1 MVKNVNEWIYVWKIP
16 VGKSFSYI
24 VGMEKSPGSRN
35 DEYLNKSNTTLT
47 LKNKVLS
54 LQATEEFSTDHAI
67 HAELK
72 KIKEIVWDG
81 EKGFGKLKDTREA
94 FNLKGISETKFLE
107 IISEMLTGNYDA
119 YRRVKNFPLRP
130 YQENLKNEVHKKF
143 EHNRRVLLHLSTR
156 GGKSF
161 LSLKIAQNEG
171 ATNILILSPFPA
183 AKSSFIEIAETH
195 KDFEGWKYTDGKD
208 LRNDTSFNGL
218 HNIVFCSFQMFDDE
232 KDKIKNLLSDVKFDF
247 IIIDEMHNT
256 SDSFRSSKI
265 LENFSNVKQL
275 FISGTPFNDIE
286 SGSFT
291 KDNTVELGFIDLM
304 AEDKKSHQVGF
315 PDLMIH
321 NVSNVQT
328 LDKIIRERNPELAKD
343 TKTFDLQAIFDS
355 QKAVESFF
363 KWAFYDN
370 NILAN
375 ENHWTDDINF
385 SDDKHILMFVP
396 SVKGADFAKRSLEKI
411 VEDKESSL
419 HGFKILAASGM
430 TDNNNEIDFS
440 WMKNQEEKFNKFM
453 EENRKTVIIS
463 CQKLTTGVTLPLLDT
478 ILLMRS
484 CSSAEQF
491 VQILFRTMTSAKNKK
506 SASLYNFDYECTLKV
521 LRKLVSI
528 AKAENEVS
536 QREAIEKLL
545 SVVRLDKA
553 IGDKN
558 FDFEE
563 LKADEWLKE
572 LRDIPFSYI
581 RENVFENLDI
591 DVNLNDLRD
600 ADLTLNKELG
610 QRNVTEDKKTKKQGS
625 SSNGLSRKAQI
636 TTATTNDKLT
646 ESDKKKLLAIVQHID
661 HEIIMN
667 NIKSFDELRSHL
679 PSEIGESLRSAYEQL
694 LDKNKTNVKDL
705 IEDIWWKWDN
715 DKLNLIENMSQY
727 NNADKATPVEL
738 IEKMFNKLTH
748 DDDAIY
754 YDPCCGTGA
763 IGLYLRSK
771 GIDDDKIYMSD
782 INPSHVEMCKK
793 LGFKHVYQCDILAEK
808 VNIEYK
814 HMKIIMNPPFSGNLH
829 LKILSHLIKLYSDA
843 EVVNL
848 SPIDWIMNPADNS
861 NMQNFGNMKF
871 DIEYVGLLKDLF
883 ESTDKATY
891 HIGIYQSGD
900 KTIESQRYDFISYDR
915 INIID
920 YNMEHFI
927 EKLKKC
933 DSVSNHIKSGK
944 LSDKYCYIVPKLV
957 GNAGGKFD
965 CFIWPKGSRWDRIFY
980 KGLSEG
986 KTPGEYKK
994 KLKNVT
1000 NYTDFD
1006 YIEFDTEEEVE
1017 NFKSTCKTKF
1027 MRFVLGIQSIDANL
1041 RTKLLPWL
1049 DYSHP
1054 WTDEMLYKYFGLNEE
1069 EIREIEKCI

>member
-54 LQATEEFSTDHAI
+54 LQATEEFPTDHAV

-94 FNLKGISETKFLE
+94 FSLKGISETKFLE

-171 ATNILILSPFPA
+171 ATNVLILSPFPS

-208 LRNDTSFNGL
+208 LKNDTSFNDL

-232 KDKIKNLLSDVKFDF
+232 KDKIKNLLSNVKFDF

-315 PDLMIH
+315 PDLMVH

-343 TKTFDLQAIFDS
+343 AKTFDLQAIFDS

-453 EENRKTVIIS
+453 EENKKTVIIS
-463 CQKLTTGVTLPLLDT
+463 CQKLTTGITLPLLDT

-581 RENVFENLDI
+581 RENVFENLDV

-610 QRNVTEDKKTKKQGS
+610 QRNVTEDKKTKKRGS
-625 SSNGLSRKAQI
+625 SSNSLSEKAQI

-661 HEIIMN
+661 HEIVMN
-667 NIKSFDELRSHL
+667 NIQSFDELRNHL
-679 PSEIGESLRSAYEQL
+679 PSEIDETLRSAYEQL

-738 IEKMFNKLTH
+738 IEKMFNKLTL
-748 DDDAIY
+748 DDDAVY

-793 LGFKHVYQCDILAEK
+793 LRFKHVYQCDILAEK

-814 HMKIIMNPPFSGNLH
+814 HMKIIMNPPYSGNLH
-829 LKILSHLIKLYSDA
+829 LKILSHLISEYPEA

-848 SPIDWIMNPADNS
+848 SPIKWLQDPLAEYKKNNNWK
-861 NMQNFGNMKF
+861 KF
-871 DIEYVGLLKDLF
+871 EDIRKHIQCIQVIPIKEANELFSIDL
-883 ESTDKATY
+883 SSDL
-891 HIGIYQSGD
+891 GIYQIIPSKTFNFKLCDNILASKLISLDNFQPLMPHLSKKPEGLFLKFRYGVNTETHTPEDKKNFCVLENFESATTYFGRGHTLYLNNLTKEEQVNAHKFYTSLFMRWWNKCICSGG
-900 KTIESQRYDFISYDR
+900 TNYNFTP
-915 INIID
+915 IID
-920 YNMEHFI
+920 FTH
-927 EKLKKC
+927 
-933 DSVSNHIKSGK
+933 H
-944 LSDKYCYIVPKLV
+944 
-957 GNAGGKFD
+957 
-965 CFIWPKGSRWDRIFY
+965 
-980 KGLSEG
+980 
-986 KTPGEYKK
+986 
-994 KLKNVT
+994 
-1000 NYTDFD
+1000 
-1006 YIEFDTEEEVE
+1006 
-1017 NFKSTCKTKF
+1017 
-1027 MRFVLGIQSIDANL
+1027 
-1041 RTKLLPWL
+1041 
-1049 DYSHP
+1049 
-1054 WTDEMLYKYFGLNEE
+1054 WTDEQIYKYFELTDE
-1069 EIREIEKCI
+1069 EIKEIECSIKNNNL

>member
-1 MVKNVNEWIYVWKIP
+1 MAKNIDEWIYVWKIP

-47 LKNKVLS
+47 LKNKILS
-54 LQATEEFSTDHAI
+54 IQATEEFPTDHAI

-72 KIKEIVWDG
+72 KIKEIIWDG

-94 FNLKGISETKFLE
+94 FSLKGISETKFLE
-107 IISEMLTGNYDA
+107 IISEMLTGNYDS

-143 EHNRRVLLHLSTR
+143 THNKRVLLHLSTR

-171 ATNILILSPFPA
+171 ATNILILSPFPS

-232 KDKIKNLLSDVKFDF
+232 KDKIKNLLSNVKFDF

-343 TKTFDLQAIFDS
+343 AKTFDLQVIFES

-453 EENRKTVIIS
+453 EENKKTVIIS

-478 ILLMRS
+478 VLLMRS

-581 RENVFENLDI
+581 RENVFENLDVN
-591 DVNLNDLRD
+591 VNLNDLRD

-625 SSNGLSRKAQI
+625 SSNSLSKKTQI
-636 TTATTNDKLT
+636 TAATCNKLT

-679 PSEIGESLRSAYEQL
+679 PSEIGEPLRNTYEQL

-738 IEKMFNKLTH
+738 IEKMFNKLTL
-748 DDDAIY
+748 DDDSVY

-793 LGFKHVYQCDILAEK
+793 LGFKHVYQCDVLSEK

-814 HMKIIMNPPFSGNLH
+814 HMKIIMNPPYSGNLH
-829 LKILSHLIKLYSDA
+829 LKILSHLISLYPDA
-843 EVVNL
+843 EIVNL
-848 SPIDWIMNPADNS
+848 SPIRWLQDPLAEYKRGSDWKKFEDIREKIESLEVLPATEAQSIFRAAIWGDLGIYHITNNAKGYELSFRYKWFIDKVILNMKDNIENHMTPERGKCDFSRPFIKVSELHGHQGQKDFYDFTSPDIKLAKSTKGGSCSHTVNFDTDEEADNFFYS
-861 NMQNFGNMKF
+861 LQTNFYKF
-871 DIEYVGLLKDLF
+871 
-883 ESTDKATY
+883 
-891 HIGIYQSGD
+891 
-900 KTIESQRYDFISYDR
+900 
-915 INIID
+915 INICVKQSM
-920 YNMEHFI
+920 N
-927 EKLKKC
+927 
-933 DSVSNHIKSGK
+933 
-944 LSDKYCYIVPKLV
+944 VPWV
-957 GNAGGKFD
+957 FA
-965 CFIWPKGSRWDRIFY
+965 
-980 KGLSEG
+980 
-986 KTPGEYKK
+986 
-994 KLKNVT
+994 
-1000 NYTDFD
+1000 
-1006 YIEFDTEEEVE
+1006 
-1017 NFKSTCKTKF
+1017 
-1027 MRFVLGIQSIDANL
+1027 
-1041 RTKLLPWL
+1041 PWL
-1049 DYSHP
+1049 GDYTHP
-1054 WTDEMLYKYFGLNEE
+1054 WTDEMLYEYFGLNEE
-1069 EIREIEKCI
+1069 EIDIIEKDVK

>member
-1 MVKNVNEWIYVWKIP
+1 MVKNINEWIYVWKVP

-72 KIKEIVWDG
+72 KTKEIVWDG

-171 ATNILILSPFPA
+171 ATNILILSPFPS

-208 LRNDTSFNGL
+208 LKNDTSFNDL

-232 KDKIKNLLSDVKFDF
+232 KDKIKNLLSNVKFDF

-304 AEDKKSHQVGF
+304 TEDKKSHQVGF

-343 TKTFDLQAIFDS
+343 AKTFDLQAIFES

-453 EENRKTVIIS
+453 EENKKTVIIS

-581 RENVFENLDI
+581 RENVFENLDV

-610 QRNVTEDKKTKKQGS
+610 QRNVTEDKKTKKQGN
-625 SSNGLSRKAQI
+625 SSNSLSGKAQI
-636 TTATTNDKLT
+636 TTATNDKIT

-748 DDDAIY
+748 GDDAIY

-808 VNIEYK
+808 VNIKYK
-814 HMKIIMNPPFSGNLH
+814 HMKIIMNPPYSRNLH
-829 LKILSHLIKLYSDA
+829 LKILSKIISEYPDA

-848 SPIDWIMNPADNS
+848 SPIRWLQDPLAEYKRGTDFKRYEDIRKRVAS
-861 NMQNFGNMKF
+861 IEEVSGEEAIKLFGAAF
-871 DIEYVGLLKDLF
+871 YSSLGI
-883 ESTDKATY
+883 Y
-891 HIGIYQSGD
+891 HIDGKEHEVFKYEFNPLIYKIINFPCKHFTYDAPED
-900 KTIESQRYDFISYDR
+900 KPYKMVLPATHGHLGKYDWAEITSK
-915 INIID
+915 
-920 YNMEHFI
+920 E
-927 EKLKKC
+927 
-933 DSVSNHIKSGK
+933 
-944 LSDKYCYIVPKLV
+944 
-957 GNAGGKFD
+957 
-965 CFIWPKGSRWDRIFY
+965 WDVA
-980 KGLSEG
+980 
-986 KTPGEYKK
+986 
-994 KLKNVT
+994 KNVKASSET
-1000 NYTDFD
+1000 NGYV
-1006 YIEFDTEEEVE
+1006 IMSFDTEAEMK
-1017 NFKSTCKTKF
+1017 NFYDSLFLKLYKWLVKNIKTTAATAQYIKF
-1027 MRFVLGIQSIDANL
+1027 VPVLP
-1041 RTKLLPWL
+1041 T
-1049 DYSHP
+1049 YTHP
-1054 WTDEMLYKYFGLNEE
+1054 WTDEMLYEYFGLNEE
-1069 EIREIEKCI
+1069 EIKEIECSIKL

>member
-54 LQATEEFSTDHAI
+54 LQATEEFPTDHAV

-94 FNLKGISETKFLE
+94 FSLKGISETKFLE

-171 ATNILILSPFPA
+171 ATNVLILSPFPS

-208 LRNDTSFNGL
+208 LKNDTSFNDL

-232 KDKIKNLLSDVKFDF
+232 KDKIKNLLSNVKFDF

-343 TKTFDLQAIFDS
+343 AKTFDLQAIFES

-370 NILAN
+370 NILN

-453 EENRKTVIIS
+453 EENKKTVIIS

-478 ILLMRS
+478 VLLMRS

-581 RENVFENLDI
+581 RENVFENLDV

-610 QRNVTEDKKTKKQGS
+610 QRNVTEDKKTKKRGS
-625 SSNGLSRKAQI
+625 SSNSLSEKAQI

-667 NIKSFDELRSHL
+667 NIQSFDELRSHL
-679 PSEIGESLRSAYEQL
+679 PSEIGEPLRNTYEQL

-748 DDDAIY
+748 EDDVVY

-793 LGFKHVYQCDILAEK
+793 LRFKHVYQCDILAEK

-814 HMKIIMNPPFSGNLH
+814 HMKIIMNPPYSGNLH
-829 LKILSHLIKLYSDA
+829 LKILSHLISLYPDA
-843 EVVNL
+843 EIVNL
-848 SPIDWIMNPADNS
+848 SPIRWLQDPLAEYKRGNDWKKFEDIREKIESLEVLPATEAQSIFRAAIWGDLGIYHITNNAKGYEFSFRYKWFIDKVILSMKDNIENHMTPERGKCDFSRPFIKVSELHGHQGQKDFYDFTSPDIKLAKSTKGGSCSHTVNFDTDEEADNFFYS
-861 NMQNFGNMKF
+861 LQTNFYKF
-871 DIEYVGLLKDLF
+871 
-883 ESTDKATY
+883 
-891 HIGIYQSGD
+891 
-900 KTIESQRYDFISYDR
+900 
-915 INIID
+915 INICVKQSM
-920 YNMEHFI
+920 N
-927 EKLKKC
+927 
-933 DSVSNHIKSGK
+933 
-944 LSDKYCYIVPKLV
+944 VPWV
-957 GNAGGKFD
+957 FA
-965 CFIWPKGSRWDRIFY
+965 
-980 KGLSEG
+980 
-986 KTPGEYKK
+986 
-994 KLKNVT
+994 
-1000 NYTDFD
+1000 
-1006 YIEFDTEEEVE
+1006 
-1017 NFKSTCKTKF
+1017 
-1027 MRFVLGIQSIDANL
+1027 
-1041 RTKLLPWL
+1041 PWL
-1049 DYSHP
+1049 GDYTHP
-1054 WTDEMLYKYFGLNEE
+1054 WTDEMLYEYFGLTEE

>member
-1 MVKNVNEWIYVWKIP
+1 MTKNIDEWIYVWKIP

-47 LKNKVLS
+47 LKNKILS
-54 LQATEEFSTDHAI
+54 IQATEEFPTDHAI

-72 KIKEIVWDG
+72 KIKEIIWDG

-94 FNLKGISETKFLE
+94 FSLKGISETKFLE

-130 YQENLKNEVHKKF
+130 YQENLKNEVHEKF

-171 ATNILILSPFPA
+171 AANILILSPFPS

-232 KDKIKNLLSDVKFDF
+232 KEKIKNLLSNVKFDF

-343 TKTFDLQAIFDS
+343 AKTFDLQAIFES

-453 EENRKTVIIS
+453 EENKKTVIIS

-478 ILLMRS
+478 VLLMRS

-581 RENVFENLDI
+581 RENVFENLDVN
-591 DVNLNDLRD
+591 VNLNDLRD
-600 ADLTLNKELG
+600 SDLTLNKELG
-610 QRNVTEDKKTKKQGS
+610 QRNVTEDKKTEKQGS
-625 SSNGLSRKAQI
+625 SSNSLSKKTQI
-636 TTATTNDKLT
+636 TAATCDKLT

-667 NIKSFDELRSHL
+667 NIQSFDELRSHL
-679 PSEIGESLRSAYEQL
+679 PSEIGESLRNTYEQL

-738 IEKMFNKLTH
+738 IEKMFNKLTL
-748 DDDAIY
+748 DDDSVY

-793 LGFKHVYQCDILAEK
+793 LGFKHVYQCDVLSEK

-814 HMKIIMNPPFSGNLH
+814 HMKIIMNPPYSGNLH
-829 LKILSHLIKLYSDA
+829 LKILSHLISLYSDA

-848 SPIDWIMNPADNS
+848 SPI
-861 NMQNFGNMKF
+861 
-871 DIEYVGLLKDLF
+871 
-883 ESTDKATY
+883 
-891 HIGIYQSGD
+891 
-900 KTIESQRYDFISYDR
+900 
-915 INIID
+915 
-920 YNMEHFI
+920 
-927 EKLKKC
+927 
-933 DSVSNHIKSGK
+933 
-944 LSDKYCYIVPKLV
+944 
-957 GNAGGKFD
+957 
-965 CFIWPKGSRWDRIFY
+965 RWLQDP
-980 KGLSEG
+980 LA
-986 KTPGEYKK
+986 EYKK
-994 KLKNVT
+994 NSDYKKYENIRERISSLNVVTGKEAQSYFGNVMGMDLGIYHITKNGGWDSKSLWNSLLVKVYEKNKEFLK
-1000 NYTDFD
+1000 DFD
-1006 YIEFDTEEEVE
+1006 YNKKDGWRVRVSTICGGKSGGSGERHFVRQTQKLLAFHDGQKNGKWWHEYFQKNQYSKTTEEIPTSFKFDSEDEAE
-1017 NFKSTCKTKF
+1017 NFINVMTKTK
-1027 MRFVLGIQSIDANL
+1027 LGQWYYDKNVVDVNIHNYMFIF
-1041 RTKLLPWL
+1041 LP
-1049 DYSHP
+1049 DYTHP
-1054 WTDEMLYKYFGLNEE
+1054 WTDQMLYDYFNLNEE
-1069 EIREIEKCI
+1069 EIMEIEKCI

>member
-1 MVKNVNEWIYVWKIP
+1 MAKNIDEWIYVWKIP

-47 LKNKVLS
+47 FKNKILS
-54 LQATEEFSTDHAI
+54 IQATEEFPTDHAI

-72 KIKEIVWDG
+72 KIKEIIWDG

-107 IISEMLTGNYDA
+107 IISEMLTGNYDS

-171 ATNILILSPFPA
+171 ATNVLILSPFPS

-208 LRNDTSFNGL
+208 LRNDTSFNDF

-232 KDKIKNLLSDVKFDF
+232 KEKIKNLLSNIKFDF

-343 TKTFDLQAIFDS
+343 AKTFDLQAIFES

-453 EENRKTVIIS
+453 EENKKTVIIS

-478 ILLMRS
+478 VLLMRS

-581 RENVFENLDI
+581 RENVFENLDVN
-591 DVNLNDLRD
+591 VNLNDLRD

-625 SSNGLSRKAQI
+625 SSNSLSKKTQI
-636 TTATTNDKLT
+636 TAATCDKLT

-667 NIKSFDELRSHL
+667 NIQSFDELRSHL
-679 PSEIGESLRSAYEQL
+679 PSEIGEPLRNTYEQL

-738 IEKMFNKLTH
+738 IEKMFNKLAH
-748 DDDAIY
+748 DEDSVY

-771 GIDDDKIYMSD
+771 CIDDDKIYMSD

-793 LGFKHVYQCDILAEK
+793 LGFKHVYQCDVLSEK

-814 HMKIIMNPPFSGNLH
+814 HMKIIMNPPYNGNLH
-829 LKILSHLIKLYSDA
+829 LKILSHLISLYPDA

-848 SPIDWIMNPADNS
+848 SPI
-861 NMQNFGNMKF
+861 
-871 DIEYVGLLKDLF
+871 
-883 ESTDKATY
+883 
-891 HIGIYQSGD
+891 
-900 KTIESQRYDFISYDR
+900 
-915 INIID
+915 
-920 YNMEHFI
+920 
-927 EKLKKC
+927 
-933 DSVSNHIKSGK
+933 
-944 LSDKYCYIVPKLV
+944 
-957 GNAGGKFD
+957 
-965 CFIWPKGSRWDRIFY
+965 RWLQDP
-980 KGLSEG
+980 LA
-986 KTPGEYKK
+986 EYKK
-994 KLKNVT
+994 NSDYKKYENIRERISSLNVVTGKEAQSYFGNVMGMDLGIYHITKNGGWDSKSLWNSLLVKVYEKNKEFLK
-1000 NYTDFD
+1000 DFD
-1006 YIEFDTEEEVE
+1006 YNKKDGWRVRVSTICGGKSGGSGERHFVRQTQKLLAFHDGQKNGKWWHEYFQKNQYSKITEEIPTSFKFDSEDEAE
-1017 NFKSTCKTKF
+1017 NFINVMTKT
-1027 MRFVLGIQSIDANL
+1027 RLGQWYYDKNVVDVHIHNYMFIF
-1041 RTKLLPWL
+1041 LP
-1049 DYSHP
+1049 DYTHP
-1054 WTDEMLYKYFGLNEE
+1054 WTDVDLYDYFRLSDD
-1069 EIREIEKCI
+1069 EIAEIEKDVK

>member
-1 MVKNVNEWIYVWKIP
+1 MVKNVNEWIYVWKVP

-171 ATNILILSPFPA
+171 ATNILILSPFPS

-208 LRNDTSFNGL
+208 LKNDTSFNDL

-232 KDKIKNLLSDVKFDF
+232 KDKIKNLLSNVKFDF

-328 LDKIIRERNPELAKD
+328 LDRIIRERNPELAKD

-453 EENRKTVIIS
+453 EENKKTVIIS

-491 VQILFRTMTSAKNKK
+491 VQILFRTMTPAKNKK

-581 RENVFENLDI
+581 RENVFENLDV

-625 SSNGLSRKAQI
+625 SSNGLSEKAQI
-636 TTATTNDKLT
+636 ATATNDKLT

-679 PSEIGESLRSAYEQL
+679 PSEIGESLRGTYEQL

-727 NNADKATPVEL
+727 NNADKATPIEL
-738 IEKMFNKLTH
+738 IEKMFNKLTY
-748 DDDAIY
+748 DDDAVY

-793 LGFKHVYQCDILAEK
+793 LGLKHVYQCDVLSEK

-814 HMKIIMNPPFSGNLH
+814 HMKIIMNPPYSGNLH
-829 LKILSHLIKLYSDA
+829 LKILSHLMSEYPEA

-920 YNMEHFI
+920 YNIEYFI

-933 DSVSNHIKSGK
+933 DNVNNHIKSGK

-1027 MRFVLGIQSIDANL
+1027 MRFVLGIQSIDAHL

-1049 DYSHP
+1049 GDYAHP
-1054 WTDEMLYKYFGLNEE
+1054 WTDQMLYDYFNLTEE
-1069 EIREIEKCI
+1069 EIMEIEKCI

>member
-1 MVKNVNEWIYVWKIP
+1 MVKNVNEWIYVWKVP

-171 ATNILILSPFPA
+171 ATNILILSPFPS

-208 LRNDTSFNGL
+208 LKNDTSFNDL

-232 KDKIKNLLSDVKFDF
+232 KDKIKNLLSNVKFDF

-343 TKTFDLQAIFDS
+343 AKTFDLQAIFDS

-453 EENRKTVIIS
+453 EENKKTVIIS

-581 RENVFENLDI
+581 RENVFENLDV

-600 ADLTLNKELG
+600 TDLTLNKELG

-625 SSNGLSRKAQI
+625 SSNGLSEKAQI
-636 TTATTNDKLT
+636 TTVANDKLT

-679 PSEIGESLRSAYEQL
+679 PSEIGESLRGTYEQL

-738 IEKMFNKLTH
+738 IEKMFNKLTL
-748 DDDAIY
+748 DDDAVY

-782 INPSHVEMCKK
+782 INPSHVKMCKK

-814 HMKIIMNPPFSGNLH
+814 HMKIIMNPPYSGNLH
-829 LKILSHLIKLYSDA
+829 LKILSHLISEYPEA

-848 SPIDWIMNPADNS
+848 SPIRWLQDPLAEYKRGSDWKKFENIRKRIESLDVISAAEANKL
-861 NMQNFGNMKF
+861 FGIGTF
-871 DIEYVGLLKDLF
+871 IDLGI
-883 ESTDKATY
+883 Y
-891 HIGIYQSGD
+891 HITPKGERD
-900 KTIESQRYDFISYDR
+900 LTNFWKEVRKPAEV
-915 INIID
+915 
-920 YNMEHFI
+920 MMI
-927 EKLKKC
+927 EKLIAMK
-933 DSVSNHIKSGK
+933 DNLLNHIEKQKLDGIRVPLTDIGGNRGYKPVYKELAYVIDGK
-944 LSDKYCYIVPKLV
+944 KDGKDWTKCKNMGGYEKPEGSALPLSI
-957 GNAGGKFD
+957 KFV
-965 CFIWPKGSRWDRIFY
+965 SAAEAQNFY
-980 KGLSEG
+980 DVF
-986 KTPGEYKK
+986 Y
-994 KLKNVT
+994 
-1000 NYTDFD
+1000 
-1006 YIEFDTEEEVE
+1006 
-1017 NFKSTCKTKF
+1017 TKF
-1027 MRFVLGIQSIDANL
+1027 GSWLCDITHAQQHLQPSI
-1041 RTKLLPWL
+1041 LPWL
-1049 DYSHP
+1049 DDYTHP
-1054 WTDEMLYKYFGLNEE
+1054 WTDQMLYEYFCLTEE
-1069 EIREIEKCI
+1069 EIREIENALD

>member
-1 MVKNVNEWIYVWKIP
+1 MAKNIDEWIYVWKIP
-16 VGKSFSYI
+16 VGKLFSYI

-54 LQATEEFSTDHAI
+54 IQATEEFPTDHAI

-94 FNLKGISETKFLE
+94 FSLKGISETKFLE
-107 IISEMLTGNYDA
+107 IISEMLTGNYDS

-130 YQENLKNEVHKKF
+130 YQENLKNEVHEKF

-161 LSLKIAQNEG
+161 LSLKIAQNEN
-171 ATNILILSPFPA
+171 ATNILILSPFPS

-208 LRNDTSFNGL
+208 LKNDTVFNNPR
-218 HNIVFCSFQMFDDE
+218 NIVFCSFQMFDDE
-232 KDKIKNLLSDVKFDF
+232 KEKIKNLLNNIKFDF

-343 TKTFDLQAIFDS
+343 AKTFDLQAIFES

-411 VEDKESSL
+411 VEDKDSSL
-419 HGFKILAASGM
+419 LGFKILAASGM

-453 EENRKTVIIS
+453 EENKKTVIIS

-581 RENVFENLDI
+581 RENVFENLDVS
-591 DVNLNDLRD
+591 VNLNDLRN

-625 SSNGLSRKAQI
+625 SSNGLSEKAQI
-636 TTATTNDKLT
+636 TTISNDKLT

-661 HEIIMN
+661 HEIIMD

-679 PSEIGESLRSAYEQL
+679 PSEIDESLRGTYEQL

-748 DDDAIY
+748 DDDSVY

-793 LGFKHVYQCDILAEK
+793 LGFKHVYQCDVLSEK

-814 HMKIIMNPPFSGNLH
+814 HMKIIMNPPYSGNLH
-829 LKILSHLIKLYSDA
+829 LKILSHLISEYPEA

-848 SPIDWIMNPADNS
+848 SPIRWLQDPLAEYKRGSDWKKFEDIREKIESLDIVPMKDAFD
-861 NMQNFGNMKF
+861 MFGALINT
-871 DIEYVGLLKDLF
+871 DLGI
-883 ESTDKATY
+883 Y
-891 HIGIYQSGD
+891 HITSKGGFDCKKIISSNTHIVDACKKCGFPDLVRYDENDERAFVTIRLITNLHRTTAYDIVSHNNGIFIKGKTADGKAWRDVLYKTKTCNDDRVPLGIYFDTKEEAENFIKWSD
-900 KTIESQRYDFISYDR
+900 TKTIRYFVKQLVVDQ
-915 INIID
+915 
-920 YNMEHFI
+920 
-927 EKLKKC
+927 
-933 DSVSNHIKSGK
+933 HI
-944 LSDKYCYIVPKLV
+944 Y
-957 GNAGGKFD
+957 
-965 CFIWPKGSRWDRIFY
+965 
-980 KGLSEG
+980 
-986 KTPGEYKK
+986 
-994 KLKNVT
+994 
-1000 NYTDFD
+1000 
-1006 YIEFDTEEEVE
+1006 
-1017 NFKSTCKTKF
+1017 TKF
-1027 MRFVLGIQSIDANL
+1027 
-1041 RTKLLPWL
+1041 LPFMPT
-1049 DYSHP
+1049 YTHP
-1054 WTDEMLYKYFGLNEE
+1054 WTDEMLYDYFNLTEQ
-1069 EIREIEKCI
+1069 EIKEIESALD

>member
-130 YQENLKNEVHKKF
+130 YQENLKNEVHEKF
-143 EHNRRVLLHLSTR
+143 AHNRRVLLHLSTR

-171 ATNILILSPFPA
+171 ATNILILSPFPS

-208 LRNDTSFNGL
+208 LKNDTSFNDL

-232 KDKIKNLLSDVKFDF
+232 KDKIKNLLSNVKFDF

-304 AEDKKSHQVGF
+304 AEDKRSHQVGF

-343 TKTFDLQAIFDS
+343 AKTFDLQAIFES

-453 EENRKTVIIS
+453 EENKKTVIIS

-581 RENVFENLDI
+581 RENVFENLDV

-625 SSNGLSRKAQI
+625 SSNGLSEKAQI
-636 TTATTNDKLT
+636 TTVANDKLT

-679 PSEIGESLRSAYEQL
+679 PSEIGESLRGTYEQL
-694 LDKNKTNVKDL
+694 LNKNKTNVKDL

-727 NNADKATPVEL
+727 NNADKATPAEL
-738 IEKMFNKLTH
+738 IEKMFNKLTL
-748 DDDAIY
+748 DDDAVY

-793 LGFKHVYQCDILAEK
+793 LGFKHVYQCDILAKK

-814 HMKIIMNPPFSGNLH
+814 HMKIIMNPPYSGNLH
-829 LKILSHLIKLYSDA
+829 LKILSHLISEYPDA
-843 EVVNL
+843 EIVNL
-848 SPIDWIMNPADNS
+848 SPI
-861 NMQNFGNMKF
+861 
-871 DIEYVGLLKDLF
+871 
-883 ESTDKATY
+883 
-891 HIGIYQSGD
+891 
-900 KTIESQRYDFISYDR
+900 
-915 INIID
+915 
-920 YNMEHFI
+920 
-927 EKLKKC
+927 
-933 DSVSNHIKSGK
+933 
-944 LSDKYCYIVPKLV
+944 
-957 GNAGGKFD
+957 
-965 CFIWPKGSRWDRIFY
+965 RWLQDP
-980 KGLSEG
+980 LA
-986 KTPGEYKK
+986 EYKK
-994 KLKNVT
+994 NSDWFRFEDIRTKIESLETIDASLAHDLFDIQHSDLGIYHLSKDSNGFKRDTSLDTIMKKILDKSSEDSFKDHITSNRTGIFIDVLDLYGGIIGKGSGFVKPLGYERKQSST
-1000 NYTDFD
+1000 SKGSTDGWRCMK
-1006 YIEFDTEEEVE
+1006 FDTEEEAE
-1017 NFKSTCKTKF
+1017 NFYNACNTNMYYFIFIKF
-1027 MRFVLGIQSIDANL
+1027 RSYLRLLMEYVPYLG
-1041 RTKLLPWL
+1041 
-1049 DYSHP
+1049 DYTHP
-1054 WTDEMLYKYFGLNEE
+1054 WTDQMLYEYFGLTEDE
-1069 EIREIEKCI
+1069 VKEIEQEIK

>member
-1 MVKNVNEWIYVWKIP
+1 MVKNVNEWIYVWKVP

-54 LQATEEFSTDHAI
+54 LQATEEFPTDHAI

-94 FNLKGISETKFLE
+94 FSLKGISETKFLE

-171 ATNILILSPFPA
+171 ATNVLILSPFPS

-208 LRNDTSFNGL
+208 LKNDTSFNDL

-232 KDKIKNLLSDVKFDF
+232 KDKIKNLLSNVKFDF

-265 LENFSNVKQL
+265 LENFSNIKQL

-304 AEDKKSHQVGF
+304 AEDKKSHQGGF
-315 PDLMIH
+315 PNLMVH

-453 EENRKTVIIS
+453 EENKKTVIIS

-536 QREAIEKLL
+536 QREAIKKLL

-581 RENVFENLDI
+581 RENVFENLDV

-610 QRNVTEDKKTKKQGS
+610 QRNVTEDKKTKKHGS
-625 SSNGLSRKAQI
+625 SSNGLSEKAQI
-636 TTATTNDKLT
+636 ATATNDKFT

-661 HEIIMN
+661 HEVIMN

-679 PSEIGESLRSAYEQL
+679 PSEIGESLRGTYEQL

-738 IEKMFNKLTH
+738 IEKMFNKLTL
-748 DDDAIY
+748 DDDAVY

-793 LGFKHVYQCDILAEK
+793 LGFKHVYQCDVLSEK

-814 HMKIIMNPPFSGNLH
+814 HMKIIMNPPYSGNLH
-829 LKILSHLIKLYSDA
+829 LKILSHLISLYSDA

-848 SPIDWIMNPADNS
+848 SPIRWLQDPLAEYKRGSDWKKFENVRKHTESLDVISSADANKLFGIGAFIDLGIYHITPKGGRDFTNFWKQVRKLAEVMMLEKLLAMKDNLKNHFEKQKLDGIRVPLTDIGGNRGYRPVYKELS
-861 NMQNFGNMKF
+861 YVIDGKKDGKDWTKCKNMGGYEKPEGSALPLSVKFASVAEAQNF
-871 DIEYVGLLKDLF
+871 
-883 ESTDKATY
+883 
-891 HIGIYQSGD
+891 
-900 KTIESQRYDFISYDR
+900 YD
-915 INIID
+915 
-920 YNMEHFI
+920 
-927 EKLKKC
+927 
-933 DSVSNHIKSGK
+933 V
-944 LSDKYCYIVPKLV
+944 
-957 GNAGGKFD
+957 
-965 CFIWPKGSRWDRIFY
+965 FY
-980 KGLSEG
+980 
-986 KTPGEYKK
+986 
-994 KLKNVT
+994 
-1000 NYTDFD
+1000 
-1006 YIEFDTEEEVE
+1006 
-1017 NFKSTCKTKF
+1017 TKF
-1027 MRFVLGIQSIDANL
+1027 GSWLCDITHTQQHLQPSI
-1041 RTKLLPWL
+1041 LPWL
-1049 DYSHP
+1049 DDYTHP
-1054 WTDEMLYKYFGLNEE
+1054 WTDQMLYDYFNLSEE
-1069 EIREIEKCI
+1069 EIKEIEKCI

>member
-54 LQATEEFSTDHAI
+54 LQATEEFPTDHAV

-94 FNLKGISETKFLE
+94 FSLKGISETKFLE

-171 ATNILILSPFPA
+171 ATNVLILSPFPS

-208 LRNDTSFNGL
+208 LKNDTSFNDL

-232 KDKIKNLLSDVKFDF
+232 KDKIKNLLSNVKFDF

-315 PDLMIH
+315 PDLMVH

-343 TKTFDLQAIFDS
+343 AKTFDLQAIFES

-370 NILAN
+370 NILN

-419 HGFKILAASGM
+419 HGLKILAASGM

-453 EENRKTVIIS
+453 EENKKTVIIS

-478 ILLMRS
+478 VLLMRS

-581 RENVFENLDI
+581 RENVFENLDV

-625 SSNGLSRKAQI
+625 SSNSLSEKVQI
-636 TTATTNDKLT
+636 ATATNDKLT

-679 PSEIGESLRSAYEQL
+679 PSEIGESLRGTYEQL

-748 DDDAIY
+748 DDDSVY

-793 LGFKHVYQCDILAEK
+793 LGFKHVYQCDVLSEK

-814 HMKIIMNPPFSGNLH
+814 HMKIIMNPPYSGNLH
-829 LKILSHLIKLYSDA
+829 LKILSHLISLYPDA

-848 SPIDWIMNPADNS
+848 SPIRWLQDPLAEYKKNSDWKKFESVKTKIESLEIIDASLAHDLFDIQHSDLGIYHLSKKSNGFKRDTSLDTIMKKILDKANEDSFKEHITSDRTGIFIDVLDLYGGVIGKGSGFVKPLGYERKQSSTSKGCTD
-861 NMQNFGNMKF
+861 GWRCMKF
-871 DIEYVGLLKDLF
+871 DTKEEAENFYDACNTKIYYFIFEKVRSYLRLLMEYVPYL
-883 ESTDKATY
+883 
-891 HIGIYQSGD
+891 GD
-900 KTIESQRYDFISYDR
+900 
-915 INIID
+915 
-920 YNMEHFI
+920 
-927 EKLKKC
+927 
-933 DSVSNHIKSGK
+933 
-944 LSDKYCYIVPKLV
+944 
-957 GNAGGKFD
+957 
-965 CFIWPKGSRWDRIFY
+965 
-980 KGLSEG
+980 
-986 KTPGEYKK
+986 
-994 KLKNVT
+994 
-1000 NYTDFD
+1000 YTHHW
-1006 YIEFDTEEEVE
+1006 
-1017 NFKSTCKTKF
+1017 N
-1027 MRFVLGIQSIDANL
+1027 
-1041 RTKLLPWL
+1041 
-1049 DYSHP
+1049 
-1054 WTDEMLYKYFGLNEE
+1054 DEMLYDFFHLTKE